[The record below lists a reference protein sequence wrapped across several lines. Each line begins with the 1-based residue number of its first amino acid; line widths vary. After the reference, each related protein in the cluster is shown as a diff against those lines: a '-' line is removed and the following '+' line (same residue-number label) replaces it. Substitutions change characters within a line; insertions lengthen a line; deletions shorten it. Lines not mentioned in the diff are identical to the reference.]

1 MKNNCQQYK
10 QEIEKA
16 KETIGLLESELH
28 EIRLKLKNS
37 PNNAIFMQEMKR
49 VTLDMTITLN
59 ELEHSQNSLDRC
71 MMMEHNRIDESKYN
85 D

>member
-1 MKNNCQQYK
+1 MKDNCQQYK

-16 KETIGLLESELH
+16 KETIGLLEGELH

-37 PNNAIFMQEMKR
+37 PNNAILMQEMKR

-71 MMMEHNRIDESKYN
+71 MMEYSRIDESKYN